1 MSVYAV
7 YGRGFRRSEWSLR
20 DVFATQVE
28 AEQHAAE
35 LVRESEEAVWPAGVP
50 EEGWSGCIE
59 AAVVESESRTEVPD
73 HLPTDWI
80 APVVARFGQ
89 RHLAEPYA

>member
-1 MSVYAV
+1 MSAYAV
-7 YGRGFRRSEWSLR
+7 YGRGYRRAEWSLSGI
-20 DVFATQVE
+20 FATQEE

-35 LVRESEEAVWPAGVP
+35 LVRESEEAVWPSGVP
-50 EEGWSGCIE
+50 EKGWSGCIE
-59 AAVVESESRTEVPD
+59 SAVIESDSRTLAPD

-89 RHLAEPYA
+89 RHLAEPVA